1 MTLSRVSAGHTHRT
15 FPQLST
21 GHTRPTFPPLATGY
35 THPTFPQLWAR
46 SARVLLRTIARRQCV
61 ASRNDRGVGGRAAAI
76 GARTVFLKII
86 QRLDLLVWIFVLAVA
101 CPVTPGGA
109 FAQSPP
115 AGVIERDTVVPGPIP
130 LPATITLPAGK
141 GPFPGVVLVH
151 NGTADGDRDETIGSI
166 RLFRDLA
173 WGLAQRGIVVL
184 RYEKRSRTEPSWFAR
199 AGFTVFDETVQDAV
213 AAARLLR
220 RQVELN
226 PKRIYVAGHGLGGIV
241 APRIAHTEGDL
252 AGLIILAGATQV
264 HLADQ
269 MEQQLNY
276 KVTLAGADSFK
287 VRYQLQPIRP
297 LLERIRTLTAKDSF
311 DIQPLRGLGGTSPKY
326 WLDLNTPDPA
336 AVLRTL
342 KLPVLVMQG
351 LKDFEMPAED
361 LDGWI
366 KALGERRNL
375 TVRRYPTLSHAFT
388 ESAGVP
394 GPRDYADERTA
405 DEVFIADLAEWI
417 KRN

>member
-1 MTLSRVSAGHTHRT
+1 MA
-15 FPQLST
+15 
-21 GHTRPTFPPLATGY
+21 
-35 THPTFPQLWAR
+35 
-46 SARVLLRTIARRQCV
+46 VLIGCAFCVVFTIAS
-61 ASRNDRGVGGRAAAI
+61 A
-76 GARTVFLKII
+76 L
-86 QRLDLLVWIFVLAVA
+86 
-101 CPVTPGGA
+101 PA
-109 FAQSPP
+109 FAQLPP

-141 GPFPGVVLVH
+141 GPFAGVVLVH
-151 NGTADGDRDETIGSI
+151 NGTADGDRDETIGAV

-220 RQVELN
+220 SQSELN

-241 APRIAHTEGDL
+241 APRIAQTEGDL

-276 KVTLAGADSFK
+276 KVTIAGADSFK
-287 VRYQLQPIRP
+287 VRYQLQPVRP
-297 LLERIRTLTAKDSF
+297 ILERIRSLTAKDSF
-311 DIQPLRGLGGTSPKY
+311 DIQPMRGLGGTSPKY

-336 AVLRTL
+336 TVLRTL
-342 KLPVLVMQG
+342 KVPVLALQG
-351 LKDFEMPAED
+351 MRDFEMPAENF
-361 LDGWI
+361 DGWI
-366 KALGERRNL
+366 AAVGIRKNL
-375 TVRRYPTLSHAFT
+375 TVKRYAGLTHTFT
-388 ESAGVP
+388 EGAGTP
-394 GPRDYADERTA
+394 GPADYVRPLT
-405 DEVFIADLAEWI
+405 VSGQVIADIADWI
-417 KRN
+417 RRSP